1 MTRTG
6 PIIETRSLSKE
17 YSATVTAIHDVNISI
32 GKGEFVSL
40 IGRSGSGKSTLMNI
54 IGGLDYPTSGDVL
67 LHGTP
72 VNYRDRAALI
82 RIRRNCIGFVFQQF
96 NLLPNLTAQEN
107 VEYPLIFNYQKKAER
122 KRRAAELLDLV
133 GLSDRATH
141 YPRQLSGGEQQ
152 RVSIA
157 RALIGNPE
165 VVLADEPTGNLDSR
179 TSDEIFRLLREL
191 NAERQTTFFI
201 VTHDRAL
208 GAMTDRRIE
217 LLDGRVIE

>member
-1 MTRTG
+1 MTRTDS
-6 PIIETRSLSKE
+6 IIQTNALCKE
-17 YSATVTAIHDVNISI
+17 YSETVTAIHDVNISI

-72 VNYRDRAALI
+72 VNYRDRATLI

-107 VEYPLIFNYQKKAER
+107 VEYPLIFNYHEKAER
-122 KRRAAELLDLV
+122 KKRAAALLDLV

-217 LLDGRVIE
+217 LLDGRVIG